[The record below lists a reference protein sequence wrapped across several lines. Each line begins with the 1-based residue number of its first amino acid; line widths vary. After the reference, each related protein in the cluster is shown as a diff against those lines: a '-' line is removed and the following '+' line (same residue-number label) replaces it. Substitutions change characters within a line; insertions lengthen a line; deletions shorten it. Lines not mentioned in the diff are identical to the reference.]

1 MSWLFHRWLTFFGIS
16 LLVFN
21 DCQSLFLKHSDS
33 GKCIT
38 ASEELVYDN
47 PTWAF
52 PYFVVMTDN
61 CLNVSAQFRYLD
73 SELLH
78 NIEKKGTL
86 MSTGTHVD
94 YHSRW
99 AVYKGVAANAI
110 KTQNRADY
118 RLKQTDAGSLFF
130 YDTSVCAE
138 PSTKYVLRTGTC
150 DTEKQ
155 KFTFGSVTAYN
166 AKMEYV
172 HCSPEQKMVVKSA
185 DYGDFNKDGVFND
198 DQNFDTT
205 CSKLTNCQVKSLC
218 GGKISCEL
226 TMDNNLLPTR
236 YCSDISKEIYTKY
249 TCVDRS
255 NVNTIAAPNIRLSR
269 SPYEGYIQIKDGS
282 TWRYV
287 KEDNWDK
294 NRQTMLCQHLGFDE
308 TVKNDIIY
316 RQSPSGVKMAT
327 GDLICYNTQSSAT
340 SCCIQLEPS
349 IANSQVDMPY
359 VECNM
364 CDKPLLQD
372 ETMFPDSIFSG
383 KGSSSYKNARFIKN
397 GWCTTTRN
405 AKYLL
410 IDLQKEYHLT
420 RVVTM
425 GSRSKQKRWIGS
437 YSMKYSRD
445 KSLAN
450 SQQMTGN
457 KNGYQASVTSLHIY
471 NVRYIK
477 IESIDKNDFCL
488 RIEFCGEVQTPTP
501 VYDIEII
508 LSDYSASVTWKILT
522 ASQDSSYITHYII
535 YLDGDELKKI
545 SREMYGTGFNILPLK
560 PNTQYTVGI
569 ETEDSYS
576 QRGTY
581 VTKTFTTKQAEPFT
595 LVPISYTSLNV
606 TIPKSPAYIKEV
618 MVIVQIATKNPT
630 PVEDIKTSNLKPY
643 QTDTQTPYIT
653 AYLKADALLLT
664 FVIGDG
670 TAFNYENKNY
680 FNQPLKLNSN
690 YIVFLRF
697 FESKDSYY
705 STEWSNIV
713 KTFEKPSAPNILNII
728 SISLKMYTIS
738 WSIPSLPDQQTI
750 HRYYANYSALNESSK
765 MLSISREMT
774 SVAVAV
780 EFDKRYTFEIQIE
793 TEAGR
798 SNTTSAT
805 WLSHSAPLEPANKTA
820 DGYTIVL
827 RKPRKEQNIKTVA
840 LVLLKSKSADP
851 PAPEYVTLEDSPPFE
866 TVDNVAFI
874 ARKFSIIEF
883 QGDTIEISLRESK
896 GNRRRKREVTVLD
909 LLSSGATYRTTQLNT
924 DESGNR
930 IWAYWSEP
938 FTAGGDDSGD
948 TDKRDDGGGGS
959 IGVAVGA
966 SFAVVV
972 IIVALVL
979 AFIFLRRR
987 RTHKRYEDKEIV
999 SKGKYDDEMKEIDHC
1014 YEEPNTARSDNP
1026 ILNETNETNE
1036 GIYSNEADDDQG
1048 KAHPPV
1054 PVAEFAH
1061 YVNELK
1067 ANEKH
1072 EFQKQYDDLPKN
1084 MKTSWEVAKK
1094 PFNKK
1099 KNRYGNIVTYDYCRV
1114 VLSGDENEDYINASY
1129 IDGIKENSYIASQGP
1144 NKLTVNDMWRMV
1156 WEQRSYSIVMVT
1168 SLVEL
1173 EKPKCEKYWPD
1184 KGSVK
1189 YGDIEVTLMKTE
1201 EFAYHVTHTLQ
1212 LNKDGEEREV
1222 RHYYFQS
1229 WPDHGVPKY
1238 PTQLLAFRRHFRT
1251 HHVEQSGPIV
1261 VHCSA
1266 GVGRTGVFLAVDT
1279 ILDKLEKGVINS
1291 IDIFGQVCAMR
1302 ERRMN
1307 MIQTLEQ
1314 YIFVHEA
1321 ILETIL
1327 CGMNEVDSSKI
1338 QKEIEK
1344 LAEVIKASGIT
1355 GFQEKFK
1362 RLGEV
1367 SPKHSPD
1374 ECTASLRKGNLKKN
1388 HNKIVY
1394 PAESNRVPLQYVH
1407 GVEDSDYINAVF
1419 VHGYLG
1425 RNYFIAT
1432 QSPLR
1437 NTISDFW
1444 RMVRSQKSSTIV
1456 LLNSIKDG
1464 TSFPIFWPTT
1474 RGQPNQYDS
1483 LTVQLD
1489 SETESEGIWTRKFI
1503 LSSYPDLSD
1512 GQVVNIF
1519 HYTKWPDHRV
1529 PPNADCVIRLTSL
1542 AENSRKNYG
1551 QGPIVV
1557 VCSDGAG
1564 RTGTYIAISNLL
1576 ERMKIEQAMDV
1587 FQAIKMIRGTR
1598 PQFVENAE
1606 QYRFCYA
1613 AMMAYLDGFSDYA
1626 NFE

>member
-1 MSWLFHRWLTFFGIS
+1 MFIF
-16 LLVFN
+16 VFS
-21 DCQSLFLKHSDS
+21 DCQSLFLRHVDS

-47 PTWAF
+47 PTYSF

-78 NIEKKGTL
+78 NIEKEGTL
-86 MSTGTHVD
+86 MTSTTNTD
-94 YHSRW
+94 YQSRW
-99 AVYKGVAANAI
+99 AVYKGVSATAI
-110 KTQNRADY
+110 RTQNRARY

-130 YDTSVCAE
+130 YYWSRKLCAD
-138 PSTKYVLRTGTC
+138 PSTKYVLKSAIC

-172 HCSPEQKMVVKSA
+172 HCSPKQKMVVKSA
-185 DYGDFNKDGVFND
+185 DYGDFNKGGAFND
-198 DQNFDTT
+198 DENFDTT
-205 CSKLTNCQVKSLC
+205 CSKLTSCQVKSLC
-218 GGKISCEL
+218 DGNRSCEL
-226 TMDNNLLPTR
+226 TMDNNLLQPP
-236 YCSDISKEIYTKY
+236 YCSDTLKEIYTKY
-249 TCVDRS
+249 TCVDTS
-255 NVNTIAAPNIRLSR
+255 SSSTITTAPRIRLSNR
-269 SPYEGYIQIKDGS
+269 NTGFIEIRDDS
-282 TWRYV
+282 TWRRV
-287 KEDNWDK
+287 IEENWDK
-294 NRQTMLCQHLGFDE
+294 NR
-308 TVKNDIIY
+308 
-316 RQSPSGVKMAT
+316 SGQNIAT
-327 GDLICYNTQSSAT
+327 GDFVCYNTIQPSGT
-340 SCCIQLEPS
+340 SCCIHLQPS
-349 IANSQVDMPY
+349 TSPPSTTIPY
-359 VECNM
+359 VQCKI
-364 CDKPLLQD
+364 CDKPLLHD
-372 ETMFPDSIFSG
+372 DKTFPDSRFSG
-383 KGSSSYKNARFIKN
+383 SGDSNDNYERARITKGGWCPRGSGTRYLMLDLQKQYHITQVVVMADSSQARWSSSYS
-397 GWCTTTRN
+397 
-405 AKYLL
+405 L
-410 IDLQKEYHLT
+410 
-420 RVVTM
+420 
-425 GSRSKQKRWIGS
+425 
-437 YSMKYSRD
+437 KYSHD
-445 KSLAN
+445 KTLVDGSSAIPIK
-450 SQQMTGN
+450 GN
-457 KNGYQASVTSLHIY
+457 KYRFKASTTSLTIY
-471 NVRYIK
+471 NVRYMK
-477 IESIDKNDFCL
+477 IESTEYQNFCL
-488 RIEFCGEVQTPTP
+488 RIELCGEVQTLAP
-501 VYDIEII
+501 VKN
-508 LSDYSASVTWKILT
+508 LNVSPSDYSARVTWEIPT
-522 ASQDSSYITHYII
+522 APQDSSYITHYLIF
-535 YLDGDELKKI
+535 LNNKFVKEI
-545 SREMYGTGFNILPLK
+545 SRAMYGTEFNILPLK
-560 PNTQYTVGI
+560 PNTENTFGI
-569 ETEDSYS
+569 QTKADGSV

-595 LVPISYTSLNV
+595 LVPISYTSLKV
-606 TIPKSPAYIKEV
+606 TVPTSPTYIKLKV
-618 MVIVQIATKNPT
+618 CMVSPIAST
-630 PVEDIKTSNLKPY
+630 NLPLHL
-643 QTDTQTPYIT
+643 THS
-653 AYLKADALLLT
+653 LLQL
-664 FVIGDG
+664 
-670 TAFNYENKNY
+670 FNY
-680 FNQPLKLNSN
+680 
-690 YIVFLRF
+690 
-697 FESKDSYY
+697 
-705 STEWSNIV
+705 STDWSNIV
-713 KTFEKPSAPNILNII
+713 KTFDKPRAPDILNII
-728 SISLKMYTIS
+728 STGLKMYTIS

-750 HRYYANYSALNESSK
+750 RRYYANYSASNESTE
-765 MLSISREMT
+765 MLSIPKEMT
-774 SVAVAV
+774 YVAVAV
-780 EFDKRYTFEIQIE
+780 DFDKRYTFEIQIE

-798 SNTTSAT
+798 SNTTSET
-805 WLSHSAPLEPANKTA
+805 WPSHSAPLEPVNKTA
-820 DGYTIVL
+820 DGYTVVL

-840 LVLLKSKSADP
+840 LVLLKSKSANP
-851 PAPEYVTLEDSPPFE
+851 PAPEDVTLEDSPPAE
-866 TVDNVAFI
+866 TLDNVAFI
-874 ARKFSIIEF
+874 ARQFNIIEF
-883 QGDTIEISLRESK
+883 QGYTIEISLRESK
-896 GNRRRKREVTVLD
+896 
-909 LLSSGATYRTTQLNT
+909 
-924 DESGNR
+924 
-930 IWAYWSEP
+930 
-938 FTAGGDDSGD
+938 AGGDNSGD
-948 TDKRDDGGGGS
+948 TDKRDDDGGGGS

-979 AFIFLRRR
+979 AFIFFRRR

-1014 YEEPNTARSDNP
+1014 YEEPNTARSDDP

-1084 MKTSWEVAKK
+1084 TKTSWEVAKK

-1099 KNRYGNIVTYDYCRV
+1099 KNRYGNIVTYDHCRV

-1291 IDIFGQVCAMR
+1291 IDVFGQVCAMR

-1327 CGMNEVDSSKI
+1327 CGMNEVNSSKI

-1344 LAEVIKASGIT
+1344 LAEVIKASGMT

-1367 SPKHSPD
+1367 SPKYSPD
-1374 ECTASLRKGNLKKN
+1374 ECIAGLRKGNLKKN
-1388 HNKIVY
+1388 RNKIVY

-1587 FQAIKMIRGTR
+1587 FQAIKIIRGTR